1 MVSVSRL
8 LNGPS
13 AGAYG
18 ISGLW
23 KQLNFGAP
31 FWHLGWFVYGGNRLV
46 IFIGLV
52 FRAAGVRSF

>member
-31 FWHLGWFVYGGNRLV
+31 FGILV
-46 IFIGLV
+46 GSYMVAI
-52 FRAAGVRSF
+52 AW